1 MSKTTRE
8 VPNRTTLREELAA
21 TIVEQARTDSKILD
35 DIASNI
41 ADVIDDDNDENN
53 DQSLTSQILGMK
65 IKDKEFRQRL
75 IRKVLEE
82 YGD

>member
-1 MSKTTRE
+1 MNKTKRK
-8 VPNRTTLREELAA
+8 VPNRKTLREELAA
-21 TIVEQARTDSKILD
+21 TIIGQARTDSKILD

-65 IKDKEFRQRL
+65 IQDKEFRQRL
-75 IRKVLEE
+75 IQKVLEE